1 MRKVRMMRKSTSA
14 MPSDRIQLSNHRANV
29 DRRFSGGAKGTGAG
43 CALEPALRAPNSCM
57 AFTLAKAAARSNS
70 HRPPPG
76 CPPAPDAVPK
86 RVRRVAVPH
95 AGGETRS
102 APLEIHPHPHQGTVH
117 QGAKRLH
124 LDRCAP
130 VREAA

>member
-14 MPSDRIQLSNHRANV
+14 MPSERIQLSNHRANV

-70 HRPPPG
+70 HRP
-76 CPPAPDAVPK
+76 APDAVPK

-95 AGGETRS
+95 AGGETRG
-102 APLEIHPHPHQGTVH
+102 APLALHPHPHHGRVRK
-117 QGAKRLH
+117 GAERLAVE
-124 LDRCAP
+124 R
-130 VREAA
+130 R

>member
-1 MRKVRMMRKSTSA
+1 MRKVRMIRNSTSA

-76 CPPAPDAVPK
+76 GSPPADAVAK
-86 RVRRVAVPH
+86 GVRRVEIGRASCRERVEGWDG
-95 AGGETRS
+95 AGVC
-102 APLEIHPHPHQGTVH
+102 I
-117 QGAKRLH
+117 KR
-124 LDRCAP
+124 DRK
-130 VREAA
+130 